1 MLPFLHLVYFQL
13 GPVKIYTWGFF
24 VALGFLITLFLLIKK
39 YPQEKD
45 MFIELFLYILVGAII
60 GARVFFIF
68 FYSNIGLEPF
78 KNFFKI
84 WDGGMSSMG
93 GIAGGILAAYLY
105 AAGKKINF
113 YALAQKLAFVLP
125 LGLAIGRIGC
135 ALNNDHPG
143 IKTWA
148 HPLSIAYPDSPRFDL
163 GFLEIIFAAL
173 IFIFFSVLQK
183 SYPPP
188 HQSTSPI
195 WRFMSKIWYGGGQKK
210 HLFLEKFLIIFG
222 TGRFLMDFLRIGEP
236 K

>member
-93 GIAGGILAAYLY
+93 GIAGGTLAAYL
-105 AAGKKINF
+105 
-113 YALAQKLAFVLP
+113 
-125 LGLAIGRIGC
+125 
-135 ALNNDHPG
+135 
-143 IKTWA
+143 
-148 HPLSIAYPDSPRFDL
+148 
-163 GFLEIIFAAL
+163 
-173 IFIFFSVLQK
+173 
-183 SYPPP
+183 
-188 HQSTSPI
+188 
-195 WRFMSKIWYGGGQKK
+195 
-210 HLFLEKFLIIFG
+210 
-222 TGRFLMDFLRIGEP
+222 
-236 K
+236 